1 MGVPGGRAIF
11 LQPGRPSWQP
21 LDSPLWQATPRDD
34 PREAAWED
42 FGPSNPLL
50 GSDGFTRSRTPGAL
64 SSRPRS
70 AGSTMA
76 SLEAAKA
83 AGEAARAAADAAL
96 AAAQLIVQDTS
107 GPVESAASGS
117 GTRPSAMS
125 EVTIAVPCPSAEQ
138 GSERSRGRSVEVRPA
153 LMLQDFLRSLN
164 ESQDLSA
171 LDRRMEL
178 AQSKPPVGVEVP
190 GRWQQGS
197 AGEGPRATPPMV
209 EAPAVETLSSLEDFV
224 RGLVSATRDFD
235 VAVGASPAPSPPRA
249 SFPSVKPCSKERSE
263 PEVVVPSPMARGSR
277 SHSKPRRQVVAP
289 TTGNL
294 ATMAAYVAEKEIH
307 VSSVTAAST
316 RSSTVA
322 TGGWNEVKLP
332 PLPQKTR
339 EALEAAAMQPL
350 YVKEA
355 FKLLEKPSRWA
366 KPVSK
371 EPLRKVQALPAIR
384 SSSMPS
390 LVARPASDRGKRDT
404 SNKAPRSVLGV
415 RHLRSSRSTGSLC

>member
-1 MGVPGGRAIF
+1 
-11 LQPGRPSWQP
+11 
-21 LDSPLWQATPRDD
+21 
-34 PREAAWED
+34 
-42 FGPSNPLL
+42 
-50 GSDGFTRSRTPGAL
+50 
-64 SSRPRS
+64 
-70 AGSTMA
+70 MA

-249 SFPSVKPCSKERSE
+249 SFPSVKPCSEERRTSAGLGE

-322 TGGWNEVKLP
+322 AGGWNEVKLP

-404 SNKAPRSVLGV
+404 SNKAPRSVGVGV